1 MQEIEAAGTI
11 TRAVATLDLFEAPQ
25 QLSEPRA
32 TVLQGQRVEYVL
44 KRSARRR
51 RIVFTVDEHG
61 LVVHVPWRSSERKIA
76 EAIAQAESWIVRKL
90 AEWAHKK
97 PPERAWGSGTWL
109 DFLGR
114 QLRLQLVE
122 HGGPV
127 ISRLCEDNVLEVALP
142 APHAATRV
150 HEAVVKWYRRHALT
164 HFSDRVRHFTAMLD
178 LPAPRLFLSNAR
190 TRWGSCSS
198 DGEIRLNWRLLQAH
212 GHVIDYVVAHEVAHL
227 RVLSHSTRFWR
238 LVERL
243 YPDYES
249 AKAELSA
256 MSHHYMAL

>member
-1 MQEIEAAGTI
+1 L
-11 TRAVATLDLFEAPQ
+11 RSNTLDLFEPPERLA
-25 QLSEPRA
+25 EPRTA
-32 TVLQGQRVEYVL
+32 MLQGRPVEYVL
-44 KRSARRR
+44 KRSAKRR
-51 RIVFTVDEHG
+51 RIVFTVEEHG
-61 LVVHVPWRSSERKIA
+61 LAVHVPWRTSERKVA
-76 EAIAQAESWIVRKL
+76 EAIAQAEAWIVRKL
-90 AEWAHKK
+90 AEWEDKK
-97 PPERAWGSGTWL
+97 PLERAWGSGTWL

-114 QLRLQLVE
+114 QLRLELVE

-127 ISRLCEDNVLEVALP
+127 ISRLREDEVLEVSLP
-142 APHAATRV
+142 APHAPPRIR
-150 HEAVVKWYRRHALT
+150 EAVVKWYRRHALS
-164 HFSDRVRHFTAMLD
+164 HFSDRVHHFCGLLE

-190 TRWGSCSS
+190 TRWGSCSA

-212 GHVIDYVVAHEVAHL
+212 RHVIDYVVAHEVAHL

>member
-1 MQEIEAAGTI
+1 M
-11 TRAVATLDLFEAPQ
+11 
-25 QLSEPRA
+25 
-32 TVLQGQRVEYVL
+32 VLQGRVVDYVL

-61 LVVHVPWRSSERKIA
+61 LAVHVPWRTSERKVS
-76 EAIAQAESWIVRKL
+76 EAIARAETWIARKL
-90 AEWAHKK
+90 AEWADRK
-97 PPERAWGSGTWL
+97 PPQRAWDSGTWL
-109 DFLGR
+109 DFLGK

-122 HGGPV
+122 HRGPA
-127 ISRLCEDNVLEVALP
+127 ISRLLDHDVLEVSLP
-142 APHAATRV
+142 APHAAPRV
-150 HEAVVKWYRRHALT
+150 REAVVKWYRRHALGY
-164 HFSDRVRHFTAMLD
+164 FAGRVQYFCARLE

-190 TRWGSCSS
+190 TRWGSCSA
-198 DGEIRLNWRLLQAH
+198 DGEIRLSWRLLQAH
-212 GHVIDYVVAHEVAHL
+212 RHVIDYVVAHEVAHL